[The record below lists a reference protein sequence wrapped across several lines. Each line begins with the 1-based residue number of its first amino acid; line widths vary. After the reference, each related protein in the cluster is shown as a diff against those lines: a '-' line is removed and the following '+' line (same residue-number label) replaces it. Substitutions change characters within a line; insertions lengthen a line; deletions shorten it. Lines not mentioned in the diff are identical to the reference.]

1 MRKRRNK
8 ASNFRQGLQ
17 VVTLC
22 ISTSMVL
29 ILLGIVVLTA
39 FTGRN
44 LSAYVKENLTVTMEL
59 TPETSEQEAQRLCRM
74 VEELPYVQGTDY
86 VSKEQAL
93 KEGTKELGTDPSEF
107 AGENPFTAEI
117 DLRLQPNYANN
128 DSIKWIV
135 STLKTYQGVRDI
147 DYRQDLIDSVN
158 KNLSKI
164 SIVLLILAAILT
176 IESFSLINNTIR
188 LSVYSRRFSIHTMKL
203 VGASYNFI
211 RAPFLRSAI
220 GQGLLSVL
228 IAIIVLGIGVYALY
242 CYEPDMTVV
251 LNTQV
256 MIITAAAVLL
266 FGILITLFCSWLSV
280 NKFLKMK
287 AADLYKI

>member
-1 MRKRRNK
+1 MAFIDCVEWKPQ
-8 ASNFRQGLQ
+8 SNDVYAWRFPED
-17 VVTLC
+17 
-22 ISTSMVL
+22 
-29 ILLGIVVLTA
+29 
-39 FTGRN
+39 N
-44 LSAYVKENLTVTMEL
+44 LSTAAQVIVRESQEAVFFSKGQILDKLGPGKHSLKTENLPL
-59 TPETSEQEAQRLCRM
+59 LRGLYG
-74 VEELPYVQGTDY
+74 LPFG
-86 VSKEQAL
+86 K
-93 KEGTKELGTDPSEF
+93 K
-107 AGENPFTAEI
+107 NPFTAEI

-220 GQGLLSVL
+220 GQGLLSAL